1 MMRAHAN
8 FIIFVFTPSWLEPTI
23 YHIQGQH
30 ATYYNTDVDWS
41 QVYILSV
48 CFNDN
53 MYIVMMIRKYIPHRQ
68 NSFNSTGVIID
79 IPSSHLYIQSFI

>member
-1 MMRAHAN
+1 MIRANEN

-30 ATYYNTDVDWS
+30 ANNYNTDADWS
-41 QVYILSV
+41 QVYISSV
-48 CFNDN
+48 CFNDH
-53 MYIVMMIRKYIPHRQ
+53 MYIVMIIKKNIPRQ
-68 NSFNSTGVIID
+68 NSFNSTGVIIG